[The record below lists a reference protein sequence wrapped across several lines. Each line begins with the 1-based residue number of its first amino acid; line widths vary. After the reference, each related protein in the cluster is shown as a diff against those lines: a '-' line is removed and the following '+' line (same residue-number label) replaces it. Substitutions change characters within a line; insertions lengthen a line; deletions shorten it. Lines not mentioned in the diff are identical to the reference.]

1 MLVGALATGIQYAV
15 YLLMLLWLQPLAANT
30 VAYLLSFTFNYIAST
45 RYTFRVKS
53 TAKRGAGFIFSHIIN
68 YGLQTAFLHL
78 FLWTGISKQLAMIP
92 MFAIC
97 VPVNFLLVRFF
108 LHRK

>member
-1 MLVGALATGIQYAV
+1 MWKVKKKHRKELDEIVRFMLVGALATGIQYAV

-53 TAKRGAGFIFSHIIN
+53 TA
-68 YGLQTAFLHL
+68 
-78 FLWTGISKQLAMIP
+78 
-92 MFAIC
+92 
-97 VPVNFLLVRFF
+97 
-108 LHRK
+108 